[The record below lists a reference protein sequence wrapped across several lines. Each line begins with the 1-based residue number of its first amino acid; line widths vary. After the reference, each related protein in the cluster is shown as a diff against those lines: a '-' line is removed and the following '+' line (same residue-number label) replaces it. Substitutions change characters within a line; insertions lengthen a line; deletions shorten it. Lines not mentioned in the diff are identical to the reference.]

1 MKFAK
6 GWLAFLV
13 AIFLF
18 GAGFYFLSRPS
29 VSFVEVSGDSMSGIA
44 EGGELLE
51 VDYDYY
57 ANHEVGRGDVVLYQY
72 AGHENPLLKQVR
84 GIPGDRFSIQPEG
97 GYSLIL
103 INGQPALTAEGEEF
117 QIEGNEQLLLG
128 QYVEDYNGIIPGGAY
143 LLLGNMRFGS
153 LDSSRFGL
161 VSKDDI
167 LGKVVE

>member
-1 MKFAK
+1 MKR
-6 GWLAFLV
+6 WLIFFV

-18 GAGFYFLSRPS
+18 GAGIYFLSQPS
-29 VSFVEVSGDSMSGIA
+29 VELVEVSGDSMSGIA
-44 EGGELLE
+44 EGGELLK

-57 ANHEVGRGDVVLYQY
+57 SSHDVARGDIVLYQY
-72 AGHENPLLKQVR
+72 AGHDNPLLKQVR
-84 GIPGDRFSIQPEG
+84 GVPGDRFALQPAG

-117 QIEGNEQLLLG
+117 QLEGNEQVLLG

-161 VSKDDI
+161 VSQNDI
-167 LGKVVE
+167 LGKVME